1 MGLKHIGKNSREENL
16 EKPNH
21 LYRLTTNNTH
31 KLWLSDGVKE
41 RLKHLHVSRWGNI
54 LK

>member
-21 LYRLTTNNTH
+21 LYRLTTKNTH
-31 KLWLSDGVKE
+31 KLWLVME
-41 RLKHLHVSRWGNI
+41 
-54 LK
+54 